1 MRYAV
6 LLAFTLQACAGAA
19 QAPATPATQTPAT
32 QTPATQTSGAAAP
45 GGTFPTPYSAE
56 QIRDAS
62 KPGRT
67 WIWRV
72 ETPGNPTVESS
83 AAFGALDAE
92 GVELVSD
99 GTTKR
104 ITWEEL
110 RRHAE
115 FPRDAVVTREETVTV
130 PAGTYDCIVYVVT
143 DPTTHEVTSYYF
155 AKDLPGAPV
164 YFYSDKGGTRLLTS
178 TLIKYDAG
186 SEGP

>member
-1 MRYAV
+1 MRYALPLV
-6 LLAFTLQACAGAA
+6 FSILACAEAPS
-19 QAPATPATQTPAT
+19 PATPATRPSATETPA
-32 QTPATQTSGAAAP
+32 AASP
-45 GGTFPTPYSAE
+45 DGESFPTPYTAE

-67 WIWRV
+67 WTWRV
-72 ETPGNPTVESS
+72 ETLGNPTVESS
-83 AAFGALDAE
+83 ASFGALDAD

-99 GTTKR
+99 GATKR
-104 ITWEEL
+104 VTWEEL

-115 FPRDAVVTREETVTV
+115 FPRAAVITREETVTL

-143 DPTTHEVTSYYF
+143 DPTTREVTSYYF

-164 YFYSDKGGTRLLTS
+164 YFYSDKGGTRVLTS

-186 SEGP
+186 S

>member
-1 MRYAV
+1 MRYALPLV
-6 LLAFTLQACAGAA
+6 FSFLACAGAA
-19 QAPATPATQTPAT
+19 EAPAPATPAT
-32 QTPATQTSGAAAP
+32 AAP
-45 GGTFPTPYSAE
+45 STEAPAVASPASGTFPSPYTAE
-56 QIRDAS
+56 QLRDAS

-67 WIWRV
+67 WTWRV
-72 ETPGNPTVESS
+72 ESLGKPTVESS
-83 AAFGALDAE
+83 ASFGALDAE

-99 GTTKR
+99 ATTKR

-115 FPRDAVVTREETVTV
+115 FPRDAVITREETVTL

-143 DPTTHEVTSYYF
+143 DPTAREITSYYF

-164 YFYSDKGGTRLLTS
+164 YFYSEKGGTRVLTS

-186 SEGP
+186 R

>member
-1 MRYAV
+1 MRYV
-6 LLAFTLQACAGAA
+6 LPLALSLLACAGAPPVTETPA
-19 QAPATPATQTPAT
+19 AAPATETPA
-32 QTPATQTSGAAAP
+32 AAAP
-45 GGTFPTPYSAE
+45 AGGTFPTPYSAE
-56 QIRDAS
+56 QLRDAS

-83 AAFGALDAE
+83 ASFGALDAE
-92 GVELVSD
+92 GVELISD
-99 GTTKR
+99 GTTRR

-115 FPRDAVVTREETVTV
+115 FPREAVVTRQETVTV
-130 PAGTYDCIVYVVT
+130 PAGTYECIVYVVT
-143 DPTTHEVTSYYF
+143 DPTTREVTSYYF

-164 YFYSDKGGTRLLTS
+164 YFYSDKGGTRVLTS

-186 SEGP
+186 SPAP